1 MKFFTNKNITKK
13 LIIMSVFLILF
24 TFAYPKDVKAIS
36 TEEITNTILTGTA
49 KLFFSI
55 FDGAMETL
63 NSIFMGY
70 DSGGIIYLS
79 PENIIKG
86 KFILTEANIF
96 KNTNINDYYDTS
108 TEAKFGRDTNE
119 YSNKIYNGRVNLRKN
134 ILGWYYNL
142 RNLAIVAML
151 SILVYVAIRM
161 ILSSVSSDK
170 AKYKMML
177 KDWLVAV
184 CLIFVMHYI
193 MIAVL
198 GITDTITQAI
208 SGGNSTNMAQKTRS
222 EISSLLFSIDYE
234 EKSDKEVS
242 DDLSK
247 CWGKI
252 FVYAAIFVFTLIF
265 TIKYIIRALTI
276 IFLTLLAPISCI
288 TYPID
293 KMGDGKSQA
302 FDFWFKEFF
311 MEVIIQ
317 PFHLLL
323 YMVLIGASLEM
334 ADANIVYS
342 IMCFAIMLP
351 AEKFIKQMFGINE
364 KLGSPLADMA
374 SVAAASGLAKKAA
387 GMLRSGNNGKK
398 GGNSSNSDNDDAE
411 SALPPRQKSSLD
423 AYNEGEGNS
432 DNGNGSQQQRVTSG
446 NNSSNY
452 DDDQATTTAGGNN
465 GELSGS
471 NDSQVDA
478 GINDINRQIDREA
491 LEEQIADGQINPQDL
506 TPEQQALLGNNN
518 ENSNVPNE
526 NPSRRDSTNEISN
539 ANNTNQQEIDNN
551 KNNNKQLEEE
561 QNNIED
567 STQNNNNQLPENE
580 RTSIQRKREP
590 KPVRKLQQARNAIKT
605 EIGKG
610 VRKKYGTTRV
620 RGKNGLG
627 VRALK
632 SAPKALGKVL
642 SGATRLTLAGG
653 AAGILGMM
661 ALATGDYKKVLGAVG
676 AGAALGN
683 AAGKKINGYRTNI
696 NGKIGKYSQVGID
709 AMKGENS
716 KREEQKQKYMQN
728 QKERNYVEQYL
739 QDKNGYIPSGKEIN
753 EEMEKRWN
761 YQEAGITDRDIIDS
775 ARDLAEQKE
784 IDFLNGA
791 DYTEEQRNNYNDTEQ
806 MLFDNQ
812 EGMDS
817 QIRYR
822 DAYEQLQKGDMTNEE
837 FNREF
842 GEGEAEK
849 ARDHQIMEDK
859 AQGKRKM
866 FENQALYAASIANS
880 ISKSDFMDKKKMQ
893 NLQESNIQDYM
904 QACKAQGK
912 SCTRAQAES
921 LVNSAIND
929 AAKIKGIKSGA
940 NLPDVEL
947 KPKTQ
952 TQSQQHSKEQAKPQ
966 STTKPQSQTKTI
978 SQPQQQTKSVSQNQ
992 EQPQSPTQPKTQPQ
1006 NNVQVERK
1014 GRKTKTETGRSTRN
1028 ADTQQRKEVNK
1039 REIAGSGHQ
1048 ENRQGE
1054 KSTNGMTKGVR
1065 DSKGSQKG
1073 ISSTNRNQQIGGPTN
1088 KNVNKNNGPIV

>member
-13 LIIMSVFLILF
+13 LIIVLVFLILF
-24 TFAYPKDVKAIS
+24 TFTYPKDVKAIS

-70 DSGGIIYLS
+70 DSNGTIYLS

-96 KNTNINDYYDTS
+96 KSTDINEYYDTS
-108 TEAKFGRDTNE
+108 TDVKFGRDTNE
-119 YSNKIYNGRVNLRKN
+119 YSNKIYNGRVKLREN

-161 ILSSVSSDK
+161 IISSVSSDK

-208 SGGNSTNMAQKTRS
+208 SAGKSTNMAQTTRI
-222 EISSLLFSIDYE
+222 EIREILFGIDYE
-234 EKSDKEVS
+234 EKTDKEVS

-323 YMVLIGASLEM
+323 YMVLMGASLEM
-334 ADANIVYS
+334 AEANIVYS

-387 GMLRSGNNGKK
+387 GMLKGGNNGKK
-398 GGNSSNSDNDDAE
+398 GGNSSSSDNDDSE
-411 SALPPRQKSSLD
+411 NTLPPRQKGSLED
-423 AYNEGEGNS
+423 YNEGENEEEEPTNPIPEV
-432 DNGNGSQQQRVTSG
+432 DTPDEYETEEEERITRENDDTP
-446 NNSSNY
+446 SNVLNRN
-452 DDDQATTTAGGNN
+452 AGG
-465 GELSGS
+465 SGAA
-471 NDSQVDA
+471 DGYVGD
-478 GINDINRQIDREA
+478 GDPVRQQEREA

-506 TPEQQALLGNNN
+506 TPEQQELLGNNN
-518 ENSNVPNE
+518 QNE
-526 NPSRRDSTNEISN
+526 NDRLQQGER
-539 ANNTNQQEIDNN
+539 NTQ
-551 KNNNKQLEEE
+551 
-561 QNNIED
+561 
-567 STQNNNNQLPENE
+567 
-580 RTSIQRKREP
+580 IQRKREP

-610 VRKKYGTTRV
+610 VRKKYGTTKIT
-620 RGKNGLG
+620 GKKGLG
-627 VRALK
+627 LRALK
-632 SAPKALGKVL
+632 SVASKGLNA
-642 SGATRLTLAGG
+642 ATRFTLAAG
-653 AAGILGMM
+653 AAGVMGMA

-683 AAGKKINGYRTNI
+683 AAGKRINGYRSSI
-696 NGKIGKYSQVGID
+696 NGTIGKYSQVGRN
-709 AMKGENS
+709 ALKGEKT
-716 KREEQKQKYMQN
+716 KRKEQRQKYMQN

-739 QDKNGYIPSGKEIN
+739 QDKNGYIPSGREIN
-753 EEMEKRWN
+753 KEMEKRWE
-761 YQEAGITDRDIIDS
+761 YQEAGITDRNIIDS
-775 ARDLAEQKE
+775 ARELSEQKE
-784 IDFLNGA
+784 TDFLNGA
-791 DYTEEQRNNYNDTEQ
+791 DFTEEQRENYNDTEQ
-806 MLFDNQ
+806 KLYDNQ
-812 EGMDS
+812 KGS
-817 QIRYR
+817 NSKIRYK
-822 DAYEQLQKGDMTNEE
+822 DAYEQLQRNEITDE
-837 FNREF
+837 YFNAEF
-842 GEGEAEK
+842 GRGEAEK
-849 ARDHQIMEDK
+849 ARDHQIMENK
-859 AQGKRKM
+859 VQGKRKM
-866 FENQALYAASIANS
+866 FENQALYAASLANS
-880 ISKSDFMDKKKMQ
+880 NSKSDFMDKKKME
-893 NLQESNIQDYM
+893 NLRESNIQDYM

-912 SCTRAQAES
+912 TCSRAKAEN
-921 LVNSAIND
+921 LVDSSIND
-929 AAKIKGIKSGA
+929 AARIKGIKSGA
-940 NLPDVEL
+940 NLPNSR
-947 KPKTQ
+947 T
-952 TQSQQHSKEQAKPQ
+952 
-966 STTKPQSQTKTI
+966 
-978 SQPQQQTKSVSQNQ
+978 
-992 EQPQSPTQPKTQPQ
+992 
-1006 NNVQVERK
+1006 RK
-1014 GRKTKTETGRSTRN
+1014 ARRST
-1028 ADTQQRKEVNK
+1028 
-1039 REIAGSGHQ
+1039 
-1048 ENRQGE
+1048 
-1054 KSTNGMTKGVR
+1054 STA
-1065 DSKGSQKG
+1065 
-1073 ISSTNRNQQIGGPTN
+1073 TNRSKSGSESKSKSGS
-1088 KNVNKNNGPIV
+1088 KSGSNNII

>member
-1 MKFFTNKNITKK
+1 MRFLTNKSITKK
-13 LIIMSVFLILF
+13 LIIILICLILF
-24 TFAYPKDVKAIS
+24 TFACPKNTKAI
-36 TEEITNTILTGTA
+36 TGEEITNTMLTATA

-55 FDGAMETL
+55 FDGAMTKL
-63 NSIFMGY
+63 NNVFMGY
-70 DSGGIIYLS
+70 NSDDVIYLS

-86 KFILTEANIF
+86 KFILMEANIF
-96 KNTNINDYYDTS
+96 KNVDTTKYFDTDGNHGAGTDYARRIIKGKKD
-108 TEAKFGRDTNE
+108 
-119 YSNKIYNGRVNLRKN
+119 LRN
-134 ILGWYYNL
+134 TILGWYYNI
-142 RNLAIVAML
+142 RNLSIVAML

-177 KDWLVAV
+177 KDWLVAI

-193 MIAVL
+193 MTGVL
-198 GITDTITQAI
+198 GISEMITQAI
-208 SGGNSTNMAQKTRS
+208 SGGSSTNMAQKERT
-222 EISSLLFSIDYE
+222 EIDNKLFSIEYE
-234 EKSDKEVS
+234 GEDKSSQQISAELA
-242 DDLSK
+242 DL
-247 CWGKI
+247 WGHI
-252 FVYAAIFVFTLIF
+252 FIYAAIFTFTLIF
-265 TIKYIIRALTI
+265 AVKYLIRAITI
-276 IFLTLLAPISCI
+276 TFLILLAPISCV

-311 MEVIIQ
+311 MEIIIQ

-323 YMVLIGASLEM
+323 YMVLIGAASEM
-334 ADANIVYS
+334 ANANIIYT
-342 IMCFAIMLP
+342 IICFAVMLP

-398 GGNSSNSDNDDAE
+398 GRNSNNSDNDDSE
-411 SALPPRQKSSLD
+411 NTLPPRQKSSLD
-423 AYNEGEGNS
+423 AYDEGEENG
-432 DNGNGSQQQRVTSG
+432 DGGNGSQQQRVTSG

-452 DDDQATTTAGGNN
+452 DDYQTTPTASGNN
-465 GELSGS
+465 GELNSS

-478 GINDINRQIDREA
+478 GINDINR
-491 LEEQIADGQINPQDL
+491 QIADGQINPQDL

-518 ENSNVPNE
+518 ENSNVPDE
-526 NPSRRDSTNEISN
+526 NSPKED
-539 ANNTNQQEIDNN
+539 NTNKQEIDNKSEDKN
-551 KNNNKQLEEE
+551 KEQSSEE
-561 QNNIED
+561 
-567 STQNNNNQLPENE
+567 QNNNNQKPEE
-580 RTSIQRKREP
+580 DKTQIQRKREP

-642 SGATRLTLAGG
+642 NGATRLTLAGG

-812 EGMDS
+812 EGMES

-822 DAYEQLQKGDMTNEE
+822 DAYEQLQNGDMTNEE
-837 FNREF
+837 FNKEF

-859 AQGKRKM
+859 AKGKRER

-880 ISKSDFMDKKKMQ
+880 NSKSDFMDKKKME
-893 NLQESNIQDYM
+893 NLRESNIQDYM

-912 SCTRAQAES
+912 TCTRAQAEN
-921 LVNSAIND
+921 LVDSAIND
-929 AAKIKGIKSGA
+929 AARIKGIKSGA
-940 NLPDVEL
+940 NLSGAEL
-947 KPKTQ
+947 KPKTEPESKPKPQ
-952 TQSQQHSKEQAKPQ
+952 TTQQEKPQTQPQSQQETNEQRERRGRRTRIDEERRNQ
-966 STTKPQSQTKTI
+966 R
-978 SQPQQQTKSVSQNQ
+978 KSVAQ
-992 EQPQSPTQPKTQPQ
+992 
-1006 NNVQVERK
+1006 R
-1014 GRKTKTETGRSTRN
+1014 RN
-1028 ADTQQRKEVNK
+1028 ESQRKREEEK
-1039 REIAGSGHQ
+1039 RKLANDEHQ
-1048 ENRQGE
+1048 ENKQGE
-1054 KSTNGMTKGVR
+1054 KNTNRTPKGVK
-1065 DSKGSQKG
+1065 DSQGRTREVKR
-1073 ISSTNRNQQIGGPTN
+1073 INTNQPKSGQTRTNTNKSPMGGTTRTNTNKSPIGGPTN
-1088 KNVNKNNGPIV
+1088 TNVNQNNGPIV

>member
-1 MKFFTNKNITKK
+1 MRFLTNKSITKK
-13 LIIMSVFLILF
+13 LIIILICLILF
-24 TFAYPKDVKAIS
+24 TFACPKNTKAI
-36 TEEITNTILTGTA
+36 TGEEITNTMLTATA

-55 FDGAMETL
+55 FDGAMTKL
-63 NSIFMGY
+63 NNVFMGY
-70 DSGGIIYLS
+70 NSDDVIYLS

-86 KFILTEANIF
+86 KFILMEANIF
-96 KNTNINDYYDTS
+96 KNVDTTKYFDTDGNHGAGTDYARRIIKGKKD
-108 TEAKFGRDTNE
+108 
-119 YSNKIYNGRVNLRKN
+119 LRN
-134 ILGWYYNL
+134 TILGWYYNI
-142 RNLAIVAML
+142 RNLSIVAML

-177 KDWLVAV
+177 KDWLVAI

-193 MIAVL
+193 MTGVL
-198 GITDTITQAI
+198 GISEMITQAI
-208 SGGNSTNMAQKTRS
+208 SGGSSTNMAQKERT
-222 EISSLLFSIDYE
+222 EIDNKLFSIEYE
-234 EKSDKEVS
+234 GEDKSSQQISAELA
-242 DDLSK
+242 DL
-247 CWGKI
+247 WGHI
-252 FVYAAIFVFTLIF
+252 FIYAAIFTFTLIF
-265 TIKYIIRALTI
+265 AVKYLIRAITI
-276 IFLTLLAPISCI
+276 TFLILLAPISCV

-311 MEVIIQ
+311 MEIIIQ

-323 YMVLIGASLEM
+323 YMVLIGAASEM
-334 ADANIVYS
+334 ANANIIYT
-342 IMCFAIMLP
+342 IICFAVMLP

-398 GGNSSNSDNDDAE
+398 GRNSNNSDNDDSE
-411 SALPPRQKSSLD
+411 NTLPPRQKSSLD
-423 AYNEGEGNS
+423 AYDEGEENG
-432 DNGNGSQQQRVTSG
+432 DGGNGSQQQRVTSG

-452 DDDQATTTAGGNN
+452 DDYQTTPTASGNN
-465 GELSGS
+465 GELNSS

-478 GINDINRQIDREA
+478 GINDINR
-491 LEEQIADGQINPQDL
+491 QIADGQINPQDL

-518 ENSNVPNE
+518 ENSNVPDE
-526 NPSRRDSTNEISN
+526 NSPKED
-539 ANNTNQQEIDNN
+539 NTNKQEIDNKSEDKN
-551 KNNNKQLEEE
+551 KEQSSEE
-561 QNNIED
+561 
-567 STQNNNNQLPENE
+567 QNNNNQKPEE
-580 RTSIQRKREP
+580 DKTQIQRKREP

-642 SGATRLTLAGG
+642 NGATRLTLAGG

-812 EGMDS
+812 EGMES

-822 DAYEQLQKGDMTNEE
+822 DAYEQLQNGDMTNEE
-837 FNREF
+837 FNKEF

-859 AQGKRKM
+859 AKGKRER

-880 ISKSDFMDKKKMQ
+880 NSKSDFMDKKKME
-893 NLQESNIQDYM
+893 NLRESNIQDYM

-912 SCTRAQAES
+912 TCTRAQAEN
-921 LVNSAIND
+921 LVDSAIND
-929 AAKIKGIKSGA
+929 AARIKGIKSGA
-940 NLPDVEL
+940 NLPGAEL
-947 KPKTQ
+947 KPKTEPESKPKPQ
-952 TQSQQHSKEQAKPQ
+952 TTQQEKPQTQPQSQQETNEQRERRGRRTRIDEERRNQ
-966 STTKPQSQTKTI
+966 R
-978 SQPQQQTKSVSQNQ
+978 KSVAQ
-992 EQPQSPTQPKTQPQ
+992 
-1006 NNVQVERK
+1006 R
-1014 GRKTKTETGRSTRN
+1014 RN
-1028 ADTQQRKEVNK
+1028 ESQRKREEEK
-1039 REIAGSGHQ
+1039 RKLANDEHQ
-1048 ENRQGE
+1048 ENKQGE
-1054 KSTNGMTKGVR
+1054 KNTNRTPKGVK
-1065 DSKGSQKG
+1065 DSQGRTREVKR
-1073 ISSTNRNQQIGGPTN
+1073 INTNQPKSGQTRTNTNKSPMGGTTRTNTNKSPIGGPTN
-1088 KNVNKNNGPIV
+1088 TNVNQNNGPIV